1 MAAKP
6 GPKNWDDI
14 KMMLTTISIT
24 ATLGFWNVF
33 AAANEQNI
41 VAKEVE
47 QPASPT
53 PGVTQVFVAA
63 SPTPVF
69 TGKILLGGKAPSQV
83 VIAVQQKA
91 AAKKNQQPQQQPQ
104 QQQQPDPV
112 TQTQSS

>member
-1 MAAKP
+1 MATKP

-53 PGVTQVFVAA
+53 PGVTQTLVAASA

-69 TGKILLGGKAPSQV
+69 TGKILLGGKAPSPV

-91 AAKKNQQPQQQPQ
+91 AAKKGQQPQQQA
-104 QQQQPDPV
+104 QQQPAPV

>member
-14 KMMLTTISIT
+14 KMMLTALSVT

-41 VAKEVE
+41 VAKEAE
-47 QPASPT
+47 QPISAT
-53 PGVTQVFVAA
+53 PEVAQAFVTA

-91 AAKKNQQPQQQPQ
+91 AKRNQQPQQQPQ
-104 QQQQPDPV
+104 QQPVPV

>member
-1 MAAKP
+1 MATKP

-14 KMMLTTISIT
+14 KMLFTTISIT

-33 AAANEQNI
+33 AATNEQNL

-47 QPASPT
+47 QPVSPALDVA
-53 PGVTQVFVAA
+53 PGVAALVTA

-83 VIAVQQKA
+83 VITVQEKVA
-91 AAKKNQQPQQQPQ
+91 RNNQQP
-104 QQQQPDPV
+104 QQQPDPV

>member
-1 MAAKP
+1 MATKP

-14 KMMLTTISIT
+14 KMLFTTISIT

-33 AAANEQNI
+33 AAANEQNL

-53 PGVTQVFVAA
+53 PGVTQLLVAA

-69 TGKILLGGKAPSQV
+69 TGKILLGGKAPSPV

-91 AAKKNQQPQQQPQ
+91 VAKNNQQPQQQA
-104 QQQQPDPV
+104 QQQPDPV

>member
-47 QPASPT
+47 QPASPA
-53 PGVTQVFVAA
+53 PGVIQALVAA

-91 AAKKNQQPQQQPQ
+91 AAKNNQQPQQQA
-104 QQQQPDPV
+104 QQQPVPV

>member
-1 MAAKP
+1 MATKP

-14 KMMLTTISIT
+14 KMMLTALSIT

-53 PGVTQVFVAA
+53 PGVTQEPVAA
-63 SPTPVF
+63 SPTPMF

-83 VIAVQQKA
+83 VITVQEKVA
-91 AAKKNQQPQQQPQ
+91 RNNRQPQQQP
-104 QQQQPDPV
+104 QQQPDPV